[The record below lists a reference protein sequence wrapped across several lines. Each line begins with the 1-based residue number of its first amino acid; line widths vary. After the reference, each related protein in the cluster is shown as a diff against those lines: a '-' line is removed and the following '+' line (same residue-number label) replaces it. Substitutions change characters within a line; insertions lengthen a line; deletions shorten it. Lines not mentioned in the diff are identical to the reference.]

1 MFREIVKESTEL
13 GLKVKKYLDKGVLV
27 PDKLTIELVK
37 GRINK
42 EDCKNGFIFDGFPR
56 NLAQAAALDKIIK
69 IDLVIS
75 LEVPENVIIARL
87 STRRICKKCGA
98 IYNIKTLKPKKEGIC
113 DSCGGQLYQREDEK
127 PEVIKKRLKVYLAQT
142 QPLLKYYKNKNI
154 VKNIKCEKFDIP
166 PEVVIKK
173 ILKVIKK

>member
-69 IDLVIS
+69 IDLV
-75 LEVPENVIIARL
+75 LVWKYL
-87 STRRICKKCGA
+87 
-98 IYNIKTLKPKKEGIC
+98 KT
-113 DSCGGQLYQREDEK
+113 
-127 PEVIKKRLKVYLAQT
+127 
-142 QPLLKYYKNKNI
+142 
-154 VKNIKCEKFDIP
+154 
-166 PEVVIKK
+166 
-173 ILKVIKK
+173 